1 MNNLRTLVLLEPPV
15 RDRVR
20 DIAKKRQMSVSS
32 VCRDFIL
39 KGIDLVEDEYF
50 EKLCSERMSQ
60 PGWKKKCV
68 SHKEVWAKIAK

>member
-15 RDRVR
+15 RDAVR

-39 KGIDLVEDEYF
+39 KGIDLAEDEYF
-50 EKLCSERMSQ
+50 EKLASERISE
-60 PGWKKKCV
+60 PGWKKRCV
-68 SHKEVWAKIAK
+68 SHEEAWAKITK

>member
-39 KGIDLVEDEYF
+39 KGIDLAEDEYF
-50 EKLCSERMSQ
+50 EKICSARVSET
-60 PGWKKKCV
+60 GWKKKCV
-68 SHKEVWAKIAK
+68 SHREAWAKIEK